1 MSEKKC
7 DNCDFLLWKN
17 PVQTGKCFGSSLL
30 VLLILKKVNLITFFL
45 RVGYTILF
53 STALLEFVSKLFLGQ
68 GLVTKYGP
76 KDCPNVVGVLKP
88 IIDDL
93 LKQLP
98 RKQAVMRQTVFAYSP
113 KNTFRAAVVLFFL
126 HRFFSWFSV
135 WTILFVGDIVLFT
148 FPLIYKTYQKE
159 IDAVVA
165 EVCKHTKQK
174 TQEFTNCAC
183 EKAKPYMEKLG
194 PLNKFVES
202 KINKVHT
209 PTVSSVAPGTTQANI
224 AADIPIN
231 EEKHY
236 DSVHTMDQG
245 ISSAAQMMP
254 SVPESNTI
262 GSTTHEFNVDQLKDE
277 LKEST
282 QHLQNQFEKNN
293 A

>member
-1 MSEKKC
+1 MSEQKC
-7 DNCDFLLWKN
+7 DHCDFLLWKN
-17 PVQTGKCFGSSLL
+17 PVQTGKCFGTSLL

-45 RVGYTILF
+45 RVGYTVLF
-53 STALLEFVSKLFLGQ
+53 STAALEFVSKLFLGQ

-76 KDCPNVVGVLKP
+76 KDCPNVVGILKP

-126 HRFFSWFSV
+126 HKFFSWFSV

-148 FPLIYKTYQKE
+148 FPLIYKTYQQE

-174 TQEFTNCAC
+174 TKEFSQCAC
-183 EKAKPYMEKLG
+183 EKAKPYLEKLG

-202 KINKVHT
+202 KMNEAHA
-209 PTVSSVAPGTTQANI
+209 PTVSSVAPGTTQTNI

-231 EEKHY
+231 ENRQY
-236 DSVHTMDQG
+236 DNVNTMDQG
-245 ISSAAQMMP
+245 ISTAAQMMP
-254 SVPESNTI
+254 NVPETHPI
-262 GSTTHEFNVDQLKDE
+262 GGATQEFDVDQLKDE
-277 LKEST
+277 LKQST
-282 QHLQNQFEKNN
+282 QHLQNQFEQTHQ
-293 A
+293 